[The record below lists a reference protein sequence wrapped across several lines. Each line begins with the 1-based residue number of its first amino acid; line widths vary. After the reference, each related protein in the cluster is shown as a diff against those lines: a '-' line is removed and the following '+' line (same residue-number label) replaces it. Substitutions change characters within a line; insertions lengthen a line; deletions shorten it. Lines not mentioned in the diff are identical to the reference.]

1 MYDNLW
7 GCYILFQQKYNKKIS
22 QRIHLYSI
30 CPILPQQ
37 MYVIVLPYSVVN
49 KLKSFQ
55 MYWYDIDTW

>member
-30 CPILPQQ
+30 RPILPSKC
-37 MYVIVLPYSVVN
+37 MSLFYHTL
-49 KLKSFQ
+49 L
-55 MYWYDIDTW
+55 